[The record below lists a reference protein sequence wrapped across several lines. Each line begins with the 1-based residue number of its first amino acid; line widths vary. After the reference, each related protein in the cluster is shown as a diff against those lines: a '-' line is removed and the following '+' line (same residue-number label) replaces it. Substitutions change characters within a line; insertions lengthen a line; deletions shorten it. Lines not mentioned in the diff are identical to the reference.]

1 MTDILFINPGNSKRT
16 YQELS
21 KKYSAIEP
29 PTWSLLLAQSCRSKN
44 YNCKILDVNAEQID
58 HEEVY
63 DRVSKLKPRLLCF
76 VVYGQNVNA
85 GTTSMSGAT
94 DLSKFLKYKKIKVPI
109 IYVGSH
115 VQALPI
121 ETLENEKSI
130 DIVLTNEGVYAL
142 LNLLKIKDF
151 NQENLKKIKRHCF

>member
-1 MTDILFINPGNSKRT
+1 MIDILFINPGNAKRT

-63 DRVSKLKPRLLCF
+63 NRILKLKPRLLCF
-76 VVYGQNVNA
+76 VVYGK
-85 GTTSMSGAT
+85 
-94 DLSKFLKYKKIKVPI
+94 LLCFKI
-109 IYVGSH
+109 SS
-115 VQALPI
+115 
-121 ETLENEKSI
+121 N
-130 DIVLTNEGVYAL
+130 
-142 LNLLKIKDF
+142 
-151 NQENLKKIKRHCF
+151 